1 MGLEKRKGRKG
12 TDDESTLKVRMIK
25 GNASELNRFTLSTKG
40 SIVSQGLHNIII
52 FRDKPFKEWIRFK
65 EDITMVFTPFD

>member
-1 MGLEKRKGRKG
+1 MGVEKRKGSKG

-40 SIVSQGLHNIII
+40 SIVIQGLHNITI
-52 FRDKPFKEWIRFK
+52 FRNKPFKEWIRFK
-65 EDITMVFTPFD
+65 EDIRMVFSSFD